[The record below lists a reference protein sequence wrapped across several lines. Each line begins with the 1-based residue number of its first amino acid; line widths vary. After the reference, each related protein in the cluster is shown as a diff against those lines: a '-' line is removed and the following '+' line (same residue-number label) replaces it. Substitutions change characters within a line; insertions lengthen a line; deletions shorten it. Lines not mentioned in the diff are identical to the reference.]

1 MVRILRFYFS
11 ISNFRKSFHLEPVY
25 DIRWKLFSY
34 VINPLLDF
42 SILKDLDFEDVFMV
56 CMLYIMQHEDDLP
69 ILQEN
74 EVKAFILMQMKLKTL
89 SYEDIRS
96 YIFGILEKL
105 NLDGELI
112 PKARPVHLGTLY
124 ANTLLSLISKIVGEV
139 VPRKYL
145 LVTTNYDG
153 LLFQIIY
160 AKMEADND
168 IFYDNDDEEDY
179 VEKFYNIVTANGT
192 KVQMVDWF

>member
-1 MVRILRFYFS
+1 
-11 ISNFRKSFHLEPVY
+11 
-25 DIRWKLFSY
+25 
-34 VINPLLDF
+34 
-42 SILKDLDFEDVFMV
+42 
-56 CMLYIMQHEDDLP
+56 
-69 ILQEN
+69 
-74 EVKAFILMQMKLKTL
+74 
-89 SYEDIRS
+89 
-96 YIFGILEKL
+96 L

-160 AKMEADND
+160 AKMEVDND
-168 IFYDNDDEEDY
+168 ILYDNDDEEDY

-192 KVQMVDWF
+192 KVRMVDWF